1 MKPTTIVLA
10 VILSAMS
17 LTSPADCSVCLLLKP
32 HKNSHLISA
41 LIHTPASASLAVPRP
56 PAKSPLEQERRC
68 ASALLD
74 YEYLLKHRQQQFAP
88 SHDADKWDERFVSAT
103 HSLPQVSY
111 LIDCLYDAD
120 AALRKQTAD
129 SLLNDGTLHKI
140 EKWNI
145 AHRKEVLPC
154 EENDTL
160 AA

>member
-1 MKPTTIVLA
+1 MYKMFTLALVLKISDSISIMPIA
-10 VILSAMS
+10 VSKM
-17 LTSPADCSVCLLLKP
+17 
-32 HKNSHLISA
+32 
-41 LIHTPASASLAVPRP
+41 
-56 PAKSPLEQERRC
+56 
-68 ASALLD
+68 
-74 YEYLLKHRQQQFAP
+74 P